1 VAAKLSKEVW
11 QAARERWEGGNISH
25 EALALELGV
34 SKQAVSGQASR
45 NKWVKINVVKTTKNA
60 VKNVVKSNVDNIKKT
75 TSNST
80 LPKKINPE
88 QKENVDTEIRGKGQ
102 PTKYLPEYAEQAYN
116 YCLLGATDEKLA
128 IFFNVDVRTIGN
140 WKVDNNDFFQALREG
155 KEVANMDI
163 AKSLFN
169 RAKGYVHTETKAS
182 LYEGEFVTIDLDK
195 HYPPETG
202 AIKMWLYNRDP
213 ENWRDRQ
220 EVTSTIKLDKEL
232 LEKIESQFISR
243 MLVAH
248 ERQKLVLIERGIT
261 IDQE

>member
-1 VAAKLSKEVW
+1 MKVALSKEVW
-11 QAARERWEGGNISH
+11 QAARERWESVNISH

-34 SKQAVSGQASR
+34 TKQAVSGQASR
-45 NKWVKINVVKTTKNA
+45 NKWVKINVVKTTKNV
-60 VKNVVKSNVDNIKKT
+60 VKSVVKSNVDNIKKT
-75 TSNST
+75 ASKST
-80 LPKKINPE
+80 LPKKNNPE
-88 QKENVDTEIRGKGQ
+88 IKENVDTEIRGKGQ

-155 KEVANMDI
+155 KEIANMDI

-169 RAKGYVHTETKAS
+169 RAKGYVHIETKAS

-195 HYPPETG
+195 HYPPETA

-232 LEKIESQFISR
+232 LEQIESQFISR

-248 ERQKLVLIERGIT
+248 ERQKSVLIERGIT